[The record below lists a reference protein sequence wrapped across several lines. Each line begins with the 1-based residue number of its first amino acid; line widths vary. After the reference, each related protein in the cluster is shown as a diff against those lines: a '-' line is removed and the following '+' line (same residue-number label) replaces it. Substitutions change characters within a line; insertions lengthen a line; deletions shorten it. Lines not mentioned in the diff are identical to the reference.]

1 MTKRIKVAL
10 VEDNGG
16 IRESLER
23 LFSTTD
29 DIALASVFTDGE
41 SAVAGMESAA
51 PDVALVDINLPGISG
66 IDVIRQMK
74 VRLPHVQFMVLT
86 VYDDPTRIFQALAAG
101 ATGYLLKHEDPA
113 ELISAVHDLYRGG
126 SPMSGSVARRVVLSF
141 HQMGDSTDA
150 QENLTPR
157 EAEILQFLAEGYLYK
172 EIAEKLSIGNETVR
186 THVRHIYDKLHVR
199 TRTEAVIKHLK
210 GSR

>member
-41 SAVAGMESAA
+41 SAVAGMASAA

-157 EAEILQFLAEGYLYK
+157 EVEILQLLAEGYLYK

>member
-41 SAVAGMESAA
+41 SAVAGMASAA

-157 EAEILQFLAEGYLYK
+157 EAEILQLLAEGYLYK

>member
-41 SAVAGMESAA
+41 SAVAGMEAAA

-74 VRLPHVQFMVLT
+74 ARLPHVQFMVLT

-199 TRTEAVIKHLK
+199 TRTEAVVKHLK
-210 GSR
+210 GVR

>member
-23 LFSTTD
+23 LFSTTE

-41 SAVAGMESAA
+41 SAVAGMGAAA

-210 GSR
+210 GNR

>member
-1 MTKRIKVAL
+1 MTKRIRVAL

-29 DIALASVFTDGE
+29 DITLAGVFKDGE
-41 SAVAGMESAA
+41 SAVAGMEASA

-74 VRLPHVQFMVLT
+74 ARLPHVQFMVLT

-113 ELISAVHDLYRGG
+113 ELISAVHDLHRGG

-157 EAEILQFLAEGYLYK
+157 EAEILQLLAKGYLYK
-172 EIAEKLSIGNETVR
+172 EIAENLSIGNETVR

-210 GSR
+210 GNR